1 MAEQRTE
8 YFIQG
13 MKCDGC
19 IAAANEALAQVPGF
33 VSAQFDL
40 AQGVGVVVGDVD
52 PQSVCQAL
60 TEKGYPAVVKS
71 A

>member
-1 MAEQRTE
+1 MADVTTRFYVQA
-8 YFIQG
+8 

-19 IAAANEALAQVPGF
+19 IAAANEALAQVDGF
-33 VSAQFDL
+33 ESAQFDL
-40 AQGVGVVVGDVD
+40 GAGEATVHGDVD
-52 PQSVCQAL
+52 PQVVCQVL

>member
-1 MAEQRTE
+1 MTQITTQF
-8 YFIQG
+8 YVQG
-13 MKCDGC
+13 MKCDSC
-19 IAAANEALAQVPGF
+19 IASANEALADVPGF

-40 AQGVGVVVGDVD
+40 AAGEAVVSGDVD

-71 A
+71 G

>member
-1 MAEQRTE
+1 MSEIETQF
-8 YFIQG
+8 FIQG

-19 IAAANEALAQVPGF
+19 IATANEALQSLPGF
-33 VSAQFDL
+33 VSAEFDL
-40 AQGVGVVVGDVD
+40 AAGEGVVKGNVD
-52 PQSVCQAL
+52 PQAVCRLL